1 MQNDNFSAVIEDLK
15 NKGIQNTN
23 KLFEDIE
30 EQLLTNKDMVR
41 ELTEWVDKETM
52 EKVIKDHVKTYDLDH
67 VMSWLETQGK
77 SIEDY
82 K

>member
-1 MQNDNFSAVIEDLK
+1 MSANKNVIEDLK
-15 NKGIQNTN
+15 NKGIQNTS

-30 EQLLTNKDMVR
+30 EDLSANPDMVR
-41 ELTEWVDKETM
+41 ELT
-52 EKVIKDHVKTYDLDH
+52 KDHVKTYDVDDCTN
-67 VMSWLETQGK
+67 WIETQGK

>member
-1 MQNDNFSAVIEDLK
+1 MSNMNVIEDLK
-15 NKGIQNTN
+15 KKGIQNTN

-30 EQLLTNKDMVR
+30 EDLSANPDMVR
-41 ELTEWVDKETM
+41 EL
-52 EKVIKDHVKTYDLDH
+52 IKDHVKTYDVDDYTD
-67 VMSWLETQGK
+67 WLETQGK

>member
-1 MQNDNFSAVIEDLK
+1 MQNDNFSAVIKDLK
-15 NKGIQNTN
+15 NKGIQSAD
-23 KLFEDIE
+23 KLFEDIQE
-30 EQLLTNKDMVR
+30 DLLTNKDMIR

-67 VMSWLETQGK
+67 VMSWLETQGRN
-77 SIEDY
+77 IEDY

>member
-15 NKGIQNTN
+15 KKGIQNTN

-30 EQLLTNKDMVR
+30 EDLSANPDMVR
-41 ELTEWVDKETM
+41 EL
-52 EKVIKDHVKTYDLDH
+52 IKDHVKTYDVNDCTD
-67 VMSWLETQGK
+67 WIETQGK
-77 SIEDY
+77 NTEDY